1 VRYVPQAAKW
11 WAGAYVDNVS
21 DVKVRTNAGRTA
33 LGNGEFIYTS
43 QYLPP
48 RTFGVNFGFDF

>member
-1 VRYVPQAAKW
+1 V
-11 WAGAYVDNVS
+11 GNFT

-33 LGNGEFIYTS
+33 IGNGQFIYTS

-48 RTFGVNFGFDF
+48 RTFGVNFGFNF